1 MSGKQACLIVFVI
14 VMKPLRQLTCG
25 EKRYLCSWFWSSQAT
40 VSRACVL
47 GLLARQHMVA
57 EIHGGT
63 KLLNSWLGIEGK
75 DEEEAGASI
84 LRLLLQG
91 NASNKVAFLLDSI
104 S

>member
-1 MSGKQACLIVFVI
+1 M
-14 VMKPLRQLTCG
+14 
-25 EKRYLCSWFWSSQAT
+25 
-40 VSRACVL
+40 SRACVL

-57 EIHGGT
+57 EIQGGT

-84 LRLLLQG
+84 LRLLQG
-91 NASNKVAFLLDSI
+91 NASNKVAFLLGSI